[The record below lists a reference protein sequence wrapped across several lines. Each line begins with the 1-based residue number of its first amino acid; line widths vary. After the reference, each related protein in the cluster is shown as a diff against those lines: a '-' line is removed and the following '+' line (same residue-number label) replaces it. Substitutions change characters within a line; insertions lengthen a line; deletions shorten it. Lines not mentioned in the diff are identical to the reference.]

1 MRHPDGQWPGYQ
13 PTFRLFGRPL
23 TLGGKLETE
32 LDYRKDLE
40 LREEA
45 EDDRLR
51 LDQELQLEFFY
62 RLASR
67 VSLWRRLPPLES

>member
-1 MRHPDGQWPGYQ
+1 MRYPYGQWPGYQ
-13 PTFRLFGRPL
+13 PTFRLFGRSL

-40 LREEA
+40 LRKEA

-67 VSLWRRLPPLES
+67 VSLWRRLTPLES